1 MLLLYHTDFRK
12 SKNFQSKNIHFTS
25 VFSVDGASE
34 MRYNVFMKNFRTISP
49 ANRHAC
55 AAAGGQPCRGQPC
68 RGQTGCGQTHNIP
81 PLYGKNSR
89 SLILGS
95 FPSVASRA
103 ERFFYAHPQNRFW
116 KVLSAV
122 FSAPLPATIDEKK
135 RLILTNGLALFDV
148 IASCTIAGSADSSVT
163 DVVPND
169 LTPILRTGSIERVF
183 VNGKTAEKYYL
194 KYLAEKTGM
203 PCVCLPSTSAA
214 NASYSLEKLIAAW
227 RVLNG

>member
-34 MRYNVFMKNFRTISP
+34 MRYNIFMKNFRTISP

-55 AAAGGQPCRGQPC
+55 AAAGGQPCRDQPGC
-68 RGQTGCGQTHNIP
+68 GQTGCGQTHNIP

-194 KYLAEKTGM
+194 KYLAEKTGI

-227 RVLNG
+227 NILKN

>member
-34 MRYNVFMKNFRTISP
+34 MRYNIFMKNFRTTD
-49 ANRHAC
+49 ANRHTC
-55 AAAGGQPCRGQPC
+55 AAADRQTDCKQNA
-68 RGQTGCGQTHNIP
+68 RGQTACGQTHNIP
-81 PLYGKNSR
+81 PLYSENSR
-89 SLILGS
+89 YLILGS

>member
-12 SKNFQSKNIHFTS
+12 SKKIQSKNIHFTS

-34 MRYNVFMKNFRTISP
+34 MRYNVFMKNFRTID
-49 ANRHAC
+49 AKRHPC
-55 AAAGGQPCRGQPC
+55 AAAN
-68 RGQTGCGQTHNIP
+68 GQTGCGQTGCRQTHNIP
-81 PLYGKNSR
+81 PLYGKTSR

>member
-1 MLLLYHTDFRK
+1 
-12 SKNFQSKNIHFTS
+12 
-25 VFSVDGASE
+25 
-34 MRYNVFMKNFRTISP
+34 MRYNVFMKNFRTTHA
-49 ANRHAC
+49 ANRHSR
-55 AAAGGQPCRGQPC
+55 AAAGGQTAGRQNFH
-68 RGQTGCGQTHNIP
+68 GQTAGGQTHNIP
-81 PLYGKNSR
+81 PLYCKDSR
-89 SLILGS
+89 YLILGS

-135 RLILTNGLALFDV
+135 SLILTNNLALFDV
-148 IASCTIAGSADSSVT
+148 IASCNISGSADSSVT

-169 LTPILRTGSIERVF
+169 LSPILRAAKIERIF

>member
-1 MLLLYHTDFRK
+1 
-12 SKNFQSKNIHFTS
+12 
-25 VFSVDGASE
+25 
-34 MRYNVFMKNFRTISP
+34 MRYNIFMKNFRTTDAS
-49 ANRHAC
+49 RHAC
-55 AAAGGQPCRGQPC
+55 TAAG
-68 RGQTGCGQTHNIP
+68 GQTGCGQTHNIP

-89 SLILGS
+89 ALILGS

-169 LTPILRTGSIERVF
+169 LTPILRTGSIERIF

>member
-1 MLLLYHTDFRK
+1 MLLLYQTDFRK

-34 MRYNVFMKNFRTISP
+34 MRYNVFMKNFRTID

-55 AAAGGQPCRGQPC
+55 AAAGGQPCRKQTDC
-68 RGQTGCGQTHNIP
+68 GQTGCGQTHNIP

-194 KYLAEKTGM
+194 KYLAEKTACRAYACRPRARRTLRIRLKNLSPRGI
-203 PCVCLPSTSAA
+203 
-214 NASYSLEKLIAAW
+214 Y
-227 RVLNG
+227 

>member
-1 MLLLYHTDFRK
+1 MLLLYHTELRK

-34 MRYNVFMKNFRTISP
+34 MRYNIFMKNFRTTDA
-49 ANRHAC
+49 ANRHPC
-55 AAAGGQPCRGQPC
+55 AAAGGQPCRKQTDC
-68 RGQTGCGQTHNIP
+68 GQTGCGQTHNIP

-169 LTPILRTGSIERVF
+169 LSPILRTGSIEHVF

-227 RVLNG
+227 NILKN

>member
-1 MLLLYHTDFRK
+1 MLLLYHTERRK
-12 SKNFQSKNIHFTS
+12 NKNFPSKNIHFTS

-55 AAAGGQPCRGQPC
+55 AAAGGQPCRKQPDC
-68 RGQTGCGQTHNIP
+68 GQTGCGQTHNIP

-227 RVLNG
+227 NILKN

>member
-49 ANRHAC
+49 ANRHPC
-55 AAAGGQPCRGQPC
+55 AAANGQPCRGQTGC
-68 RGQTGCGQTHNIP
+68 GQTGCGQTHNIP

-227 RVLNG
+227 NILKN

>member
-1 MLLLYHTDFRK
+1 MKAPVFTQNKSHT
-12 SKNFQSKNIHFTS
+12 
-25 VFSVDGASE
+25 
-34 MRYNVFMKNFRTISP
+34 
-49 ANRHAC
+49 
-55 AAAGGQPCRGQPC
+55 AGERPCRGQTGC
-68 RGQTGCGQTHNIP
+68 GQTGCGQTHNIP

>member
-34 MRYNVFMKNFRTISP
+34 MRYNVLGERSTEHT
-49 ANRHAC
+49 ANRHPC
-55 AAAGGQPCRGQPC
+55 AAANGQPCRGQPC

-169 LTPILRTGSIERVF
+169 LSPILRTGSIERVF

-227 RVLNG
+227 RVLNE

>member
-1 MLLLYHTDFRK
+1 MLLLYHTERRK
-12 SKNFQSKNIHFTS
+12 NKKIQSKNIHFTS
-25 VFSVDGASE
+25 VFFVDGASE
-34 MRYNVFMKNFRTISP
+34 MRYNVFMKNFRTID

-55 AAAGGQPCRGQPC
+55 AAASGQPCRGQTDC
-68 RGQTGCGQTHNIP
+68 GQTGCGQTHNIP

-169 LTPILRTGSIERVF
+169 LSPILRTGSIERIF

>member
-1 MLLLYHTDFRK
+1 MLLLYHTDFKK
-12 SKNFQSKNIHFTS
+12 SKKFHSKNIHFTS

-49 ANRHAC
+49 ANRHSC
-55 AAAGGQPCRGQPC
+55 AAANGQPCRKQTDC
-68 RGQTGCGQTHNIP
+68 GQTGCGQTHNIP

-227 RVLNG
+227 NILKN

>member
-1 MLLLYHTDFRK
+1 MLLLYHTELRK
-12 SKNFQSKNIHFTS
+12 SKNFQSKNILFTS

-34 MRYNVFMKNFRTISP
+34 MRYNVFMKNFRTID
-49 ANRHAC
+49 ANRHPC
-55 AAAGGQPCRGQPC
+55 AATGGQTCRKQPDC
-68 RGQTGCGQTHNIP
+68 GQTGCGQTHNIP

>member
-12 SKNFQSKNIHFTS
+12 SKKIQSKNIHFTS
-25 VFSVDGASE
+25 VFSVDGTSE
-34 MRYNVFMKNFRTISP
+34 MRYNVFMKNFRTID

-55 AAAGGQPCRGQPC
+55 AAAGGQPCRKQPDC
-68 RGQTGCGQTHNIP
+68 GQTGCGQTHNIP

-169 LTPILRTGSIERVF
+169 LSPILRTGSIERVF

-227 RVLNG
+227 NILKN

>member
-12 SKNFQSKNIHFTS
+12 SKKFQSKNIHFTS

-34 MRYNVFMKNFRTISP
+34 MRYNVFMKNFRTID
-49 ANRHAC
+49 ANRHPC
-55 AAAGGQPCRGQPC
+55 AAAGGQPCRGQTDCGQPC
-68 RGQTGCGQTHNIP
+68 RGQTHNIP

>member
-12 SKNFQSKNIHFTS
+12 SKKIQSKNIHFTS

-49 ANRHAC
+49 ANRHPC
-55 AAAGGQPCRGQPC
+55 AAAGGQPCRGQTDCGQPC
-68 RGQTGCGQTHNIP
+68 RGQTHNIP

-169 LTPILRTGSIERVF
+169 LSPILRTGSIERVF

-227 RVLNG
+227 NILKN

>member
-1 MLLLYHTDFRK
+1 MEYEHIVHSFEPVYDK
-12 SKNFQSKNIHFTS
+12 
-25 VFSVDGASE
+25 VSE
-34 MRYNVFMKNFRTISP
+34 I
-49 ANRHAC
+49 
-55 AAAGGQPCRGQPC
+55 
-68 RGQTGCGQTHNIP
+68 
-81 PLYGKNSR
+81 
-89 SLILGS
+89 LILGTL
-95 FPSVASRA
+95 PSVKSR
-103 ERFFYAHPQNRFW
+103 ENNFYYGHKQNRFW

-227 RVLNG
+227 NILKN